1 MLTCL
6 PIPTFF
12 RAQADASALIE
23 ELEED
28 ETPSAA
34 QLSYLK
40 KLGATKA
47 VLELLLTKENASDL
61 IDELKSRQKNR
72 KLGE

>member
-12 RAQADASALIE
+12 RTQADASALIE